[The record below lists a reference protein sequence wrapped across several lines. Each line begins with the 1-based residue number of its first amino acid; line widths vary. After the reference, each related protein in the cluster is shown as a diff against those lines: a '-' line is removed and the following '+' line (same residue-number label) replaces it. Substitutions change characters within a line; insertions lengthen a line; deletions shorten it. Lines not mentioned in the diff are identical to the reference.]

1 MDGDVVVAEAGGDS
15 QDAGFGGRAA
25 ELAGVE
31 GGDGVVPVDV
41 GVGVPVVAGAG
52 VDVAGDEVGSG

>member
-1 MDGDVVVAEAGGDS
+1 MDGDVVVAEAGRDS

-25 ELAGVE
+25 ELVTVE
-31 GGDGVVPVDV
+31 GGDGAVPVDV

-52 VDVAGDEVGSG
+52 VDVTGGEVVG